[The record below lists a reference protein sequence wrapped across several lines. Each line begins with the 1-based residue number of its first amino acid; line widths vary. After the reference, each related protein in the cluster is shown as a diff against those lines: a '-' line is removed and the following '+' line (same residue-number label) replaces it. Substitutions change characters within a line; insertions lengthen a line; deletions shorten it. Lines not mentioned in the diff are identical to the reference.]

1 MSDFLKPNN
10 PFEKPKEKPKTIP
23 LPATKKVVKGTY
35 KKPSKTVEP
44 SAPET
49 KTLESSVNKNAP
61 LQSTSAQTQKTVPT
75 SSTQVA
81 SASTV
86 NSQDFKK
93 SNSIEHLR
101 SRLIEEEKSKL
112 LSRTPQ
118 TSNTSSSI
126 KDHTISKD
134 LTATSSAK
142 TANPTQTKLNLVN
155 SHSLISQN
163 TSQATKP
170 ASFLD
175 RTATSTSSR
184 ATSSLGSS
192 ATKSFA
198 ASTSTSAA
206 TSTTAERTPKTTL
219 DSEITDAEFV
229 KLRDFLYEQSGI
241 FVTESRKY
249 LFKNRLLVRLNE
261 LALNSYDEYYHYLKN
276 KDSSKKELNKFYEQM
291 TTNETSFFRNVPQL
305 NTVNDQIF
313 KPFIDE
319 RRKEKKLN
327 IFSAGCSSGEEPYTL
342 AIMLLELL
350 KAEKAQWKIKITAG
364 DLSPA
369 MLVAAKEG
377 LYNEYSLRSTPK
389 DYIKK
394 YFNEKNG
401 LFEVC
406 PEVKNLVSFTQINLN
421 DRAMVKKLVP
431 QSDIV
436 FCRNV
441 IIYFDDEVKKNVIGG
456 FHENLITGGA
466 LVIGHSE
473 TLNNITSQFEVK
485 YLPNTQVYVKI

>member
-10 PFEKPKEKPKTIP
+10 PFEKAKEKPKTIP
-23 LPATKKVVKGTY
+23 LPAQKKIVKSTY
-35 KKPSKTVEP
+35 KKPSKDPAP
-44 SAPET
+44 SAQELQKAQSSHT
-49 KTLESSVNKNAP
+49 TSSVSGEN
-61 LQSTSAQTQKTVPT
+61 KTVQSPASPLT
-75 SSTQVA
+75 SSTSTSGTNTSGTLA
-81 SASTV
+81 SSA
-86 NSQDFKK
+86 NAQSQGSAK
-93 SNSIEHLR
+93 SDAIAHLR
-101 SRLIEEEKSKL
+101 SKLVEQEKSTL
-112 LSRTPQ
+112 LGQSRQSVAST
-118 TSNTSSSI
+118 TSSAERKS
-126 KDHTISKD
+126 TISSS
-134 LTATSSAK
+134 LSATSSAK
-142 TANPTQTKLNLVN
+142 SASPTQTRLNLVN
-155 SHSLISQN
+155 SHSLISS
-163 TSQATKP
+163 TASQSAKP

-175 RTATSTSSR
+175 RSSASVRSSEATAQTSS
-184 ATSSLGSS
+184 T
-192 ATKSFA
+192 T
-198 ASTSTSAA
+198 
-206 TSTTAERTPKTTL
+206 TTAMRTPKTTL
-219 DSEITDAEFV
+219 DSDITDAEFF

-241 FVTESRKY
+241 YVTESRKY

-261 LALNSYDEYYHYLKN
+261 LALNSYEEYYNYLKN
-276 KDSSKKELNKFYEQM
+276 KDASKKELNKFYEQM

-313 KPFIDE
+313 KKFIED

-350 KAEKAQWKIKITAG
+350 KTEIKQWKIKITAG

-389 DYIKK
+389 EYLSK
-394 YFNEKNG
+394 YFKEKNG
-401 LFEVC
+401 LFEVTQA
-406 PEVKNLVSFTQINLN
+406 VRDLVSFTQINLN

-441 IIYFDDEVKKNVIGG
+441 IIYFDEDVKRNVVAG
-456 FHENLITGGA
+456 FHDNLITGGA

-473 TLNNITSQFEVK
+473 TLNSITDQFDVN
-485 YLPNTQVYVKI
+485 YLPNTQVYVKK